1 MCQMS
6 VVIDKEGTEEL
17 LFEDVTTLVVE
28 DRGLR
33 ISTLFEGPKSVEQVA
48 IDRID
53 FMAGRVFLK
62 QT

>member
-6 VVIDKEGTEEL
+6 VVVDKEGAEDL
-17 LFEDVTTLVVE
+17 LFEDVTNLVVE
-28 DRGLR
+28 DHGLR
-33 ISTLFEGPKSVEQVA
+33 ISTLFEGPKSVERVA

-53 FMAGRVFLK
+53 FMAGKVFLK